1 MHTAVT
7 VCSHSSTVFL
17 DLPAPWEAV
26 ESAKQAFKQHRTGKI
41 CTFSPC
47 IEQVIRTVTALNE
60 HKFVGK
66 LKQRLYAQI
75 FYSAMYTKHDYCY
88 SKKKK
93 KDITMYECLIRNHEV
108 YTAKILTVD
117 DAIKQIRVM
126 DARRKDTKANA
137 VAKAKRS
144 IDEMN
149 EEEGN
154 ETKKDEDE
162 EEEEEV
168 VETTISRTRLEMK
181 GHTSYLTFATFLPIE
196 AGQMPPIE

>member
-1 MHTAVT
+1 
-7 VCSHSSTVFL
+7 
-17 DLPAPWEAV
+17 
-26 ESAKQAFKQHRTGKI
+26 
-41 CTFSPC
+41 
-47 IEQVIRTVTALNE
+47 
-60 HKFVGK
+60 
-66 LKQRLYAQI
+66 
-75 FYSAMYTKHDYCY
+75 
-88 SKKKK
+88 
-93 KDITMYECLIRNHEV
+93 MYECLIRNHEV

-149 EEEGN
+149 EEEGS

-196 AGQMPPIE
+196 AGQMPTD

>member
-1 MHTAVT
+1 
-7 VCSHSSTVFL
+7 
-17 DLPAPWEAV
+17 
-26 ESAKQAFKQHRTGKI
+26 
-41 CTFSPC
+41 
-47 IEQVIRTVTALNE
+47 
-60 HKFVGK
+60 
-66 LKQRLYAQI
+66 
-75 FYSAMYTKHDYCY
+75 
-88 SKKKK
+88 
-93 KDITMYECLIRNHEV
+93 MYECLIRNHEV

-149 EEEGN
+149 EEEGS
-154 ETKKDEDE
+154 ETKKNEDEEEE

-196 AGQMPPIE
+196 AGQMPTD